1 MTVCLPKK
9 INVNYCLACW
19 VRSHSAKGTGLF
31 CVPYLCVSSAM
42 PLTSSL
48 PILQPGAL
56 NERRLGRKGQM
67 NLQYLCCPAKG
78 SQKKHAQNTQFIR
91 YHLSPNQGATPQ
103 YRNRKCIW
111 DVSLSSTISE
121 KLIPLLWQKRKTT
134 RNRKILL
141 FPGPWTKENRV
152 LG

>member
-9 INVNYCLACW
+9 INVSYCLAWW
-19 VRSHSAKGTGLF
+19 VRSHLAKGAGVF
-31 CVPYLCVSSAM
+31 CVRCLCISSAM

-78 SQKKHAQNTQFIR
+78 SQKNMLKTRN
-91 YHLSPNQGATPQ
+91 LSHIIGPQ
-103 YRNRKCIW
+103 TKGQLLSTETECIW
-111 DVSLSSTISE
+111 DVSPSCRISE

-134 RNRKILL
+134 INRKILL
-141 FPGPWTKENRV
+141 FLDPWTKENRV